1 MRPKGLGLGA
11 DRSLMLQT
19 EKDKKNGSI
28 EDEENVMKRGCHC
41 IIVVGR
47 HNGFYGTVS
56 KFNTAHIFKGTSPG
70 LKSSKN
76 R

>member
-1 MRPKGLGLGA
+1 MGLGA

-56 KFNTAHIFKGTSPG
+56 KFNTAHIFKFS
-70 LKSSKN
+70 LSINIQFNHFHIKM
-76 R
+76 